1 MEHYLWRN
9 LTALARHPKSGV
21 YWQASLIQ
29 ISQKDGFQGEE
40 CKESKFFELIF
51 KNPKFDV
58 YCKASLITAKTI
70 R

>member
-1 MEHYLWRN
+1 LID
-9 LTALARHPKSGV
+9 LACPPKSGV
-21 YWQASLIQ
+21 YWQASLIT
-29 ISQKDGFQGEE
+29 SQLNDGLNSEE
-40 CKESKFFELIF
+40 CRESKFFKLIL